1 MNELY
6 LEKNSYLNFDAVN
19 LKSLIVDRLNKGK
32 VFTDQ
37 NYQGSNLSAVI
48 DVISLVF
55 GNLLFYLNKTSS
67 ESMFTEAQLYEN
79 MNRIVK
85 LLNYKPVGKT
95 TSVVPIRIS
104 TKFELPSNNYTIP
117 RYSYI
122 NTSGTYFSFS
132 GDVSFTK
139 LTNTSSDELITAMND
154 KVLLKQGLYQQYPL
168 YSAIGADNEKIYLT
182 LDEKTYIDHYSVD
195 VYVKQRNS
203 NKWTK
208 YKPVNEL
215 FLHTANEEVY
225 EIRYNENKR
234 YEITFGNDINGRKL
248 NQGDEVIVYYLTL
261 DNNTVNIGA
270 GSINRAFIIK
280 FNSPQFANI
289 LDDTNTLNANYLTI
303 DDAKKVFISN
313 AYPATDRKNEENVD
327 EIRFNAPQA
336 FRSQY
341 RLVTKDDYEF
351 FIKTTYSNIIRD
363 VKIMNN
369 NDYLLKYMKYLYDI
383 GLKNPHTETNVLFNQ
398 VKFSNACN
406 FNNIYFCA
414 VPKVAPTTQAM
425 LNPPQKE
432 VIINSLEKL
441 KTITTDIVPV
451 DPVYMIF
458 DFFVPPAAGTSIN
471 LNELVPTV
479 LRVHKDVNSTLS
491 DTQIIARIVSIV
503 EEQFGFENTRLG
515 QFIDINRMTSE
526 ILAIDDIEKI
536 ETYNTRTGRSTD
548 GIVLLGWNYYY
559 PDNDIKIYTQ
569 NVLLDEFKYPVFN
582 NLANI
587 QAQIQIYRETT
598 TQDATQF

>member
-95 TSVVPIRIS
+95 TSVVPIRLIA
-104 TKFELPSNNYTIP
+104 KFDLPPNNYTIP

-132 GDVSFTK
+132 DDVSFTK
-139 LTNTSSDELITAMND
+139 LTNALSDELIAALND
-154 KVLLKQGLYQQYPL
+154 QILLKQGLYQQYPL
-168 YSAIGADNEKIYLT
+168 YNAIGADNEKIYLT
-182 LDEKTYIDHYSVD
+182 LDEKTFIDHYSID
-195 VYVKQRNS
+195 LYVKKRNTD
-203 NKWTK
+203 KWIK

-215 FLHTANEEVY
+215 FLHSANEEVY
-225 EIRYNENKR
+225 EIRYNENRR

-248 NQGDEVIVYYLTL
+248 NQGDEVLIYYLTL
-261 DNNTVNIGA
+261 DNDAVNIGA
-270 GSINRAFIIK
+270 GSINRAFIVK
-280 FNSPQFANI
+280 FNSPQFADI

-303 DDAKKVFISN
+303 DDARKVFITN
-313 AYPATDRKNEENVD
+313 AYPATDRKDEETVD

-351 FIKTTYSNIIRD
+351 FIKTTYANIVRD

-369 NDYLLKYMKYLYDI
+369 NEYLMKYMKYLYDI
-383 GLKNPHTETNVLFNQ
+383 GLKNPHTETNILFNQ

-414 VPKVAPTTQAM
+414 VPKVAPTTQAL

-432 VIINSLEKL
+432 LIINSLEKL

-451 DPVYMIF
+451 DPVYIMF
-458 DFFVPPAAGTSIN
+458 DFFVPPAAGTQIS
-471 LNELVPTV
+471 LNDLVPTI
-479 LRVHKDVNSTLS
+479 LRVHKSVNSTLS
-491 DTQIIARIVSIV
+491 DSQITTQIKSIV
-503 EEQFGFENTRLG
+503 EKQFSPENTKLG
-515 QFIDINRMTSE
+515 QFIDISRMTSE
-526 ILAIDDIEKI
+526 ILAIDDVEKI
-536 ETYNTRTGRSTD
+536 ETYNNRTGRSTD

-559 PDNDIKIYTQ
+559 PTNDRRIYTQ
-569 NVLLDEFKYPVFN
+569 NVLLDEFKYPIFN

-587 QAQIQIYRETT
+587 QSQIQIYRETT